1 MLLEIISLVPT
12 SLITGQGL
20 WNALTTVKTDEP
32 KKKSKLSKK
41 RICIVFPSYRDIVDT
56 VAWSKW
62 SNSTAQIIVV
72 EDIYNGND
80 ASNKEVKILKR
91 NNRKGFKA
99 GALNLAIDHIL
110 RNNIKCDYVFFF
122 DADHIPIKSFDD
134 INDYLD
140 KEVIQF
146 YWDDGRPFNTSI
158 DDLTYSARYFSN
170 INNSNR
176 AFKNLSGSAMA
187 IDINIF
193 KAGFRFPDSITEDYA
208 LTLELLKQ
216 GIEVNV
222 VPIAISQGA
231 APRTFKAFI
240 KQQSRWAEGT
250 VRDARLNGLKVK
262 MSLRQRFDWFMQLN
276 IYLQALWMATTII
289 LYLSGLLPNFVAGIL
304 VLIQIVCYYSQL
316 RKAPVKYWL
325 NYFILNYVIMI
336 PQFIAA
342 TKGLLSNNGYFD
354 RTHKK
359 GNSHE

>member
-20 WNALTTVKTDEP
+20 WNVLTTAKTAEP
-32 KKKSKLSKK
+32 EKKSRLSKK
-41 RICIVFPSYRDIVDT
+41 RICVVFPSYRDIVDT
-56 VAWSKW
+56 IAWSKW
-62 SNSTAQIIVV
+62 SNSIAQIIVV
-72 EDIYNGND
+72 EDMYNGNE
-80 ASNKEVKILKR
+80 ASNKVKILKR
-91 NNRKGFKA
+91 DNREGFKA
-99 GALNLAIDHIL
+99 GALNLAIDYIL
-110 RNNIKCDYVFFF
+110 KNNIKCDYVFFF

-158 DDLTYSARYFSN
+158 DYLTYSARYFSN
-170 INNSNR
+170 INDSNR

-187 IDINIF
+187 ININVF

-216 GIEVNV
+216 GIGVDV
-222 VPIAISQGA
+222 VPIAIPQGA

-262 MSLRQRFDWFMQLN
+262 MSLKQRFDWFMQLN
-276 IYLQALWMATTII
+276 IYLQALWMVMTIV
-289 LYLSGLLPNFVAGIL
+289 LYLSGLLPNLVAGIL
-304 VLIQIVCYYSQL
+304 IAIQIICYYSQL
-316 RKAPVKYWL
+316 RKAPIKYWL

-336 PQFIAA
+336 PQFIAVA
-342 TKGLLSNNGYFD
+342 KGLLSNDGYFN
-354 RTHKK
+354 RTYKK